1 MENGRK
7 PPIAAKYL
15 GGVSPR
21 ARGRQ
26 KQEAVLDWVYRWGHS
41 TADII
46 RQVSG
51 QQANGYAKRLTE
63 KGFLR
68 ATKTESGS
76 PKQYF
81 TLTQS
86 GLEDVERRA
95 YDLHHYVEIDPY
107 RLNQQQLRHYMLA
120 QRATINAIDAGQI
133 DDFLTERMTHE
144 ADTAGKKRPDVCWVM
159 PDGSRWG
166 IEIELSAKW
175 DRRLDQFVFDICKAI
190 VQKEYARFCVVT
202 DSPAIEARYRQAFAQ
217 PQIPTWT
224 KNGRGHW
231 ERSGAVNLPSWL
243 PDHVTFM
250 LIADF

>member
-1 MENGRK
+1 MKESRK
-7 PPIAAKYL
+7 PPIAAEFL
-15 GGVSPR
+15 EGVSPR
-21 ARGRQ
+21 ERGRQ
-26 KQEAVLDWVYRWGHS
+26 KQAAVLDWVYRWGHS

-63 KGFLR
+63 KGLLR

-95 YDLHHYVEIDPY
+95 YDLHNYVEIDPY
-107 RLNQQQLRHYMLA
+107 RVNQQQLRHYMLA
-120 QRATINAIDAGQI
+120 QRATINAIDEDEI
-133 DDFLTERMTHE
+133 DDFLTERMTHA
-144 ADTAGKKRPDVCWVM
+144 ADTTGKKRPDVTWIM
-159 PDGSRWG
+159 PNESRWG

-175 DRRLDQFVFDICKAI
+175 DRRLDQFVFDICNALAN
-190 VQKEYARFCVVT
+190 KEYARFCVVT
-202 DSPAIEARYRQAFAQ
+202 DSHAIESRYRQAFAQ
-217 PQIPTWT
+217 SQIPTWT

-231 ERSGAVNLPSWL
+231 EKTGAVNLPSEL
-243 PDHVTFM
+243 LDQVTF
-250 LIADF
+250 LFLEDF